1 MKFLT
6 IALAGASL
14 AACTAPADSTAASAL
29 EPIVA
34 PVHALEIARVSPS
47 VHGDGFALTVA
58 APTGDPIERW
68 GLCLARV
75 ADCYVP
81 GANAIDRDA
90 CLRQTD
96 RAPATGENQ
105 CPRACRVAFEA
116 ANRQLHDVEAAVDA
130 SYKKGSCVDGF
141 LTMSEGASRHLELD
155 PHAFETIGGGAR

>member
-1 MKFLT
+1 MKFLM
-6 IALAGASL
+6 IAVLGVSV
-14 AACTAPADSTAASAL
+14 AACDAPADSKTAVEVVPAA
-29 EPIVA
+29 A
-34 PVHALEIARVSPS
+34 AARHLEIARVSPS

-58 APTGDPIERW
+58 APTGDAIERW

-81 GANAIDRDA
+81 GANAIDREA
-90 CLRQTD
+90 CLRRTD
-96 RAPATGENQ
+96 RAPEAGENQ

-130 SYKKGSCVDGF
+130 SYKKGACVDGF
-141 LTMSEGASRHLELD
+141 LAMSERASKRLALD

>member
-6 IALAGASL
+6 IALAGASV
-14 AACTAPADSTAASAL
+14 AACAAPVDSTS
-29 EPIVA
+29 VA
-34 PVHALEIARVSPS
+34 PVEPLVAPAHALEIARVSPS
-47 VHGDGFALTVA
+47 VRGDGFALTVA
-58 APTGDPIERW
+58 APTGDAIERW

-75 ADCYVP
+75 ADCYVL
-81 GANAIDRDA
+81 GANAIDREA

-96 RAPATGENQ
+96 RAPEAGENQ

-130 SYKKGSCVDGF
+130 SYKKGACVDGF
-141 LTMSEGASRHLELD
+141 LAMSEGASKHLALD